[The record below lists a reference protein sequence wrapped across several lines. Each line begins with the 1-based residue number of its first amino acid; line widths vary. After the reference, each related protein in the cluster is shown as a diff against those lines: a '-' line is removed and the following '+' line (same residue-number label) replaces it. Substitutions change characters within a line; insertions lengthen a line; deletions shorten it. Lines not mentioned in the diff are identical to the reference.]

1 MRRRI
6 TTTLQFLMLA
16 LMAAAQLQT
25 NSAQE
30 AVDKF
35 VSHSSLRY
43 ASVGVTVIDLDS
55 AKTIASY
62 RPEQANITASTMK
75 TVVSSAALGLLGPH
89 FRFETPVYLDG
100 EVTDGH
106 FKGNIVIRGTGDPTL
121 GSVFLPCQ
129 ANIVEEIV
137 AALQACGITQ
147 VEGAVIGDDSLYAY
161 PYFDEGWD
169 VGDLAYDYGTAVHA
183 LSFHDNLVTD
193 SYTLDSHGRVSQ
205 SSFSPSVPG
214 LKVVSRCRG
223 SRGRNAIT
231 PYLNY
236 SLPALVL
243 TGETTGKSYKDTYAN
258 PTPAPMLVD
267 SVERALLMAPGI
279 RYDYN
284 VQAID
289 GVDGATRTLLVV
301 HKSPELTEIIT
312 SLLDRSDNMFA
323 HALLRAIGA
332 REWEVKD
339 SPNMPSNLDAIGV
352 DAVKRW
358 LDQQGVNTESLFMRD
373 GSGLARANKAPVSF
387 FGEMLSMMAHRRFD
401 GVRLCD
407 LMPKAAGRAGKT
419 LKEDPLSE
427 LIVLKSGSMRHV
439 QCFVGYYPAQEPRY
453 AFAVLVNNFT
463 CSQASIREQIGT
475 FLCNLFNSK

>member
-1 MRRRI
+1 MA
-6 TTTLQFLMLA
+6 LA
-16 LMAAAQLQT
+16 ALVRLHAYT
-25 NSAQE
+25 AQE

-55 AKTIASY
+55 AKCIASY

-75 TVVSSAALGLLGPH
+75 TVVSSAALGILGPH

-100 EVTDGH
+100 EIRDGM
-106 FKGNIVIRGTGDPTL
+106 FKGNIVIRGIGDPTL

-129 ANIVEEIV
+129 ANIVDEIID
-137 AALQACGITQ
+137 ALRARGINH
-147 VEGAVIGDDSLYAY
+147 VEGAVIGDDSYYAY
-161 PYFDEGWD
+161 PYFDEDWD
-169 VGDLAYDYGTAVHA
+169 VGDLAYGYGTAVHA
-183 LSFHDNLVTD
+183 LCYHDNLVTVG
-193 SYTLDSHGRVSQ
+193 YTLDGRGRVAQ
-205 SSFSPSVPG
+205 SSFTPAVPG
-214 LKVVSRCRG
+214 MKVISRCRS
-223 SRGRNAIT
+223 SRRNAIT

-236 SLPALVL
+236 SMPALVL
-243 TGETTGKSYKDTYAN
+243 TGETTAKSYRETYAN

-267 SVERALLMAPGI
+267 SVERALLRTAGI
-279 RYDYN
+279 RYDFDAA
-284 VQAID
+284 AIN
-289 GVDGATRTLLVV
+289 GVNDATRSLLVL

-332 REWEVKD
+332 REWEVKGQD
-339 SPNMPSNLDAIGV
+339 AMPSDLDVIGV
-352 DAVKRW
+352 AAVKRW
-358 LDQQGVNTESLFMRD
+358 LEQQGVNTEPLFMRD

-387 FGEMLSMMAHRRFD
+387 FGDMLTMMAHRRFD

-407 LMPKAAGRAGKT
+407 LMPTADGRAGNT
-419 LKEDPLSE
+419 LKSNPLSE
-427 LIVLKSGSMRHV
+427 QIVLKSGSMRHV
-439 QCFVGYYPAQEPRY
+439 QCFVGYYPGNEPRY

-475 FLCNLFNSK
+475 FLCNLFE